1 MAAHSTSHSASSF
14 LLIVSL
20 AILVIFSGSS
30 YAKLSTNFYS
40 KSCPK
45 VFSTVQSVVHSAIS
59 KQPRQ
64 GASLLRLHFHDCFV
78 NVNSSFPLSTGLLI
92 VLHFFFF
99 FFFSKEQH
107 ATNIILFIC
116 RVLSFFPSIFFF
128 FFTKIDDKH
137 IFHDI

>member
-1 MAAHSTSHSASSF
+1 MTAHSTSHSASSF

-20 AILVIFSGSS
+20 AVLVIFTGSS
-30 YAKLSTNFYS
+30 SAKLSTDFYS

-45 VFSTVQSVVHSAIS
+45 VFSTVQSVVYSAIS

-78 NVNSSFPLSTGLLI
+78 NVNSSFPLSNGLL
-92 VLHFFFF
+92 VGLHFFSFF
-99 FFFSKEQH
+99 FKEQH

-116 RVLSFFPSIFFF
+116 RVLSFFPSIFF
-128 FFTKIDDKH
+128 TKIDDKH
-137 IFHDI
+137 IFHDYEGDN

>member
-78 NVNSSFPLSTGLLI
+78 NGCDGSVLLDDTPTFTGEKTATPNKGSI
-92 VLHFFFF
+92 RAFEVVDEIK
-99 FFFSKEQH
+99 SKIE
-107 ATNIILFIC
+107 
-116 RVLSFFPSIFFF
+116 
-128 FFTKIDDKH
+128 K
-137 IFHDI
+137 